1 MSLITEVPVVPGR
14 EFLQIKRLT
23 DVDAVNEIASWNKYD
38 KFVWIKNHDVDPA
51 LFENFDF
58 SFVPTKLEA
67 DRIHLFVYEDT
78 PHWLAK
84 LVPLT
89 WKESN
94 AYVLHV
100 VNQSRTVVF
109 RNKFLNHIP
118 QEVADYLP
126 PPYDLKYTH
135 VWRFDA
141 STTDGKSIDA
151 IHINYCDNPQGIKV
165 VDATVTNKYAVEWN
179 TELPD
184 RTYVGLESALSSVHY
199 SAGKYTTVFYLDDEN
214 NTTKYNVWIVKLVP
228 PESTGLKVGGRFKPT
243 VDLAADCKLEYNP
256 LIVEQEYPAVPT
268 NFVPAA
274 DKVKYQHVWYI
285 EDALIRYGTNT
296 WGKTSE
302 RTWLAK
308 YGPENPIG
316 TVEVAILPA
325 QVLVTNPD
333 IPDCEL
339 KGFNFD
345 ALADSAGYTKTWY
358 LDPSLTNGEQGI
370 WAVKYGTGASSVNM
384 GMLKPEFS
392 ATLEYNKDYALWD
405 WDEVK
410 ETFKPTYSEMW
421 YEHVWYK
428 AKTLKVWGVKAKF
441 TSKTK
446 GVIHHGYIEPKVPA
460 WPVGKLDAQ
469 EQAKSLYWKTAAG
482 FKFDEHWNP
491 RFMPSIGNEK
501 KVHVFGLRD
510 PRGEFIDYGG
520 CYLLPN
526 RDITDQ
532 EILKAVKVSSSGA
545 QEDDFDVVFLSN
557 NEPYADAHYAELL
570 KIVPNAKR
578 VNGVKGIAAA
588 HIRAAEVAETNMVFI
603 VDADCR
609 VLDSRVFLH
618 HPLWADRN
626 NVHVW
631 KSRNPVNG
639 LEYGYGAI
647 KLFNRH
653 QLLGA
658 TTWTVDF
665 STTFNNKFKVINK
678 LVCETAFNYNEE
690 TTWRSAFRECAKLAA
705 KIIPNQIDTDT
716 IKRLE
721 VWTTQGADKPYGE
734 WAIKGAQAGR
744 DWALTNPEQL
754 HLLNDYDWLAD
765 KFKEQLC

>member
-1 MSLITEVPVVPGR
+1 MSLIFDVPVVSSR
-14 EFLQIKRLT
+14 EFLQIKRLN
-23 DVDAVNEIASWNKYD
+23 DADAVKEVASWNKYK

-58 SFVPTKLEA
+58 KFVPTKIEA

-84 LVPLT
+84 LVPLN
-89 WKESN
+89 WKESSS
-94 AYVLHV
+94 YVLHV
-100 VNQSRTVVF
+100 INQKRTIVF
-109 RNKFLNHIP
+109 KNQFLNHVP
-118 QEVADYLP
+118 DEVANYLP
-126 PPYDLKYTH
+126 APYDLKYTH
-135 VWRFDA
+135 VWRFDTA
-141 STTDGKSIDA
+141 TSDNKSIDA
-151 IHINYCDNPQGIKV
+151 IHINYCENPQGIKV
-165 VDATVTNKYAVEWN
+165 VNVPVKNKYTLEWN

-184 RTYVGLESALSSVHY
+184 VTYPGLQQALDSVHY
-199 SAGKYTTVFYLDDEN
+199 SAGKYTTVFYLDDEH
-214 NTTKYNVWIVKLVP
+214 NTTKYNVWIAKLVP
-228 PESTGLKVGGRFKPT
+228 SNSVGLKVGGRFKPAVPLT
-243 VDLAADCKLEYNP
+243 VGCKLTFNP
-256 LIVEQEYPAVPT
+256 LVVEQEYAAIPD

-274 DKVKYQHVWYI
+274 DKVKYEHVWYI

-316 TVEVAILPA
+316 TVEVKVLPA
-325 QVLVTNPD
+325 QVLITNPD

-345 ALADSAGYTKTWY
+345 ALAETTGYEKVWY
-358 LDPSLTNGEQGI
+358 LDPSLTNGEEGI
-370 WAVKYGTGASSVNM
+370 WAVKYGHGSPINM

-392 ATLEYNKDYALWD
+392 ASIEYNSDYALWD
-405 WDEVK
+405 WSEVK
-410 ETFKPTYSEMW
+410 ETFKPSYSEMW

-428 AKTLKVWGVKAKF
+428 SKTLKVWGVKAKF
-441 TSKTK
+441 TKRTK

-460 WPVGKLDAQ
+460 WPVDKGDAP
-469 EQAKSLYWKTAAG
+469 LYWKLAQG
-482 FKFDEHWNP
+482 FRFDEHWNSK
-491 RFMPSIGNEK
+491 FMPSIGNEK

-510 PRGEFIDYGG
+510 PRGEFIDYGA

-526 RDITDQ
+526 RSITDTD
-532 EILKAVKVSSSGA
+532 ILKAVKVSSSGA

-570 KIVPNAKR
+570 KIVPTAKR

-588 HIRAAEVAETNMVFI
+588 HIEAARQATSNMVFI
-603 VDADCR
+603 VDADCC
-609 VLDSRVFLH
+609 VLDAKVFLH

-705 KIIPNQIDTDT
+705 KVIPNQVDSETVR
-716 IKRLE
+716 RLE

-734 WAIKGAQAGR
+734 WAIKGALAGKE
-744 DWALTNPEQL
+744 WAQNNPEEL
-754 HLLNDYDWLAD
+754 HLLNDYDWLAAR
-765 KFKEQLC
+765 FKEAYDNNC